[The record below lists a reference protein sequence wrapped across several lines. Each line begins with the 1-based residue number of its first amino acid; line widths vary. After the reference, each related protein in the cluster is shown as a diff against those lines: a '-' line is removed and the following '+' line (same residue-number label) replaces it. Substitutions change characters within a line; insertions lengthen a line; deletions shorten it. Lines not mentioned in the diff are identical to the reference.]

1 MNTNILKEYS
11 LNGYFTIKNVF
22 SLSNIHDLKDEIKVA
37 DNVDKYFDKNGE
49 IRRIERIFN
58 KGKKLNFLN
67 KEIIKILKNIFKE
80 DYIIFKD

>member
-1 MNTNILKEYS
+1 MTTNILKEYS

-22 SLSNIHDLKDEIKVA
+22 SSADIYNLKNEIKVA

-67 KEIIKILKNIFKE
+67 EEIFVYCITL
-80 DYIIFKD
+80 